1 MHLIDLYKSFFDY
14 KVRYLLCGGLA
25 INMYGIPR
33 STADMDIIL
42 DLDETNIRNF
52 LKSVE
57 AFGYQS
63 ALPISILELV
73 DETNR
78 RKLREEKGL
87 IAFSFFSSI
96 FSMVTLDVLV
106 DVPVDFDQLW
116 QNKSERKTKDTS
128 IFLVSVEDLVV
139 LKTHSNRL
147 QDRLDIDSLKKIF
160 PEKFS

>member
-1 MHLIDLYKSFFDY
+1 MHLIDLYKSFFDHN
-14 KVRYLLCGGLA
+14 VRYLLCGGLA

-33 STADMDIIL
+33 ATADMDIIL
-42 DLDETNIRNF
+42 DLDESNIRNF

-73 DETNR
+73 NEANR
-78 RKLREEKGL
+78 SKIKEEKGL
-87 IAFSFFSSI
+87 VAFSFFSTI
-96 FSMVTLDVLV
+96 FSMITLDVLV
-106 DVPVDFDQLW
+106 DVPLNFEELW
-116 QNKSERKTKDTS
+116 KNKSERKTRDTT

-139 LKTHSNRL
+139 LKQHSNRL
-147 QDRLDIDSLKKIF
+147 QDKLDIDSLKKIF